1 MKINNDKE
9 SIFRQAIIEATELE
23 LERTL
28 KEFSQS
34 PQFEPS
40 EDYTKTMRALE
51 RKAGRPLYS
60 LTNTTGKRV
69 ATIILATLAALTIS
83 TFTLYQTN
91 AFGLKT
97 WFDSWV
103 SELRE
108 KYSIADQV
116 VPQKETIETVY
127 VLSNLPE
134 GWALST
140 RDMAGDKAAT
150 MIYNNSDGMV
160 RLHQYAGGTLV
171 YDTEGAAIEEVKV
184 GKTKGQYYE
193 NKGTNTLTWEYD
205 GYLFTVVSDV
215 LGKDQIIDL
224 AKNIKPEE

>member
-1 MKINNDKE
+1 MSEEFLKE
-9 SIFRQAIIEATELE
+9 CVQEVDMEETAAAIQQSIFLTKEDIPKSYEERLEELKKRQT
-23 LERTL
+23 
-28 KEFSQS
+28 
-34 PQFEPS
+34 
-40 EDYTKTMRALE
+40 RAW
-51 RKAGRPLYS
+51 YS

-91 AFGLKT
+91 AFGIKT

-108 KYSIADQV
+108 KYSVADQV
-116 VPQKETIETVY
+116 VPRKETIETIY

-134 GWALST
+134 GWTLT
-140 RDMAGDKAAT
+140 THDIAGDKATT
-150 MIYNNSDGMV
+150 MIYNNGDGMV

-184 GKTKGQYYE
+184 GKSKGQYYE

-205 GYLFTVVSDV
+205 GYLFAVVSDV
-215 LGKDQIIDL
+215 FDKGQIIDL
-224 AKNIKPEE
+224 AKNIQPEE

>member
-1 MKINNDKE
+1 MERKEEYLKECLTEIDKE
-9 SIFRQAIIEATELE
+9 DIARDLVAIQ
-23 LERTL
+23 TL
-28 KEFSQS
+28 APENL
-34 PQFEPS
+34 PQGMQKNFDQLLKRS
-40 EDYTKTMRALE
+40 K
-51 RKAGRPLYS
+51 RPLYRM
-60 LTNTTGKRV
+60 TNTTGKRV

-134 GWALST
+134 GWTLST
-140 RDMAGDKAAT
+140 RDIAGDKAAT
-150 MIYNNSDGMV
+150 MIYNNSDGML
-160 RLHQYAGGTLV
+160 RLHQYAGGTLA

-184 GKTKGQYYE
+184 GKAKGQYYE

-205 GYLFTVVSDV
+205 GYLFAVVSDV
-215 LGKDQIIDL
+215 FDKDQIIDL
-224 AKNIKPEE
+224 AKNIKPE

>member
-1 MKINNDKE
+1 MERKEEYLKECLTEIDKE
-9 SIFRQAIIEATELE
+9 DIARDLVAIQ
-23 LERTL
+23 TL
-28 KEFSQS
+28 APENL
-34 PQFEPS
+34 PQGMQKNFDQLLKRS
-40 EDYTKTMRALE
+40 K
-51 RKAGRPLYS
+51 RPLYRM
-60 LTNTTGKRV
+60 TNTTGKRV
-69 ATIILATLAALTIS
+69 ATIILATLAVLTIS

-116 VPQKETIETVY
+116 VPQKETIETIY
-127 VLSNLPE
+127 ALSNLPA
-134 GWALST
+134 GWTLTT
-140 RDMAGDKAAT
+140 RDMAGDKATT
-150 MIYNNSDGMV
+150 MIYNNGDGMV

-184 GKTKGQYYE
+184 GGAKGQYYE

-205 GYLFTVVSDV
+205 GYLFAVVSDV
-215 LGKDQIIDL
+215 LDKDQIIDL
-224 AKNIKPEE
+224 AKNIKPE

>member
-1 MKINNDKE
+1 MSEEFLKE
-9 SIFRQAIIEATELE
+9 CVQEVDMEETAAAIQQSIFLTKDDIPKSYEERLEELKKRQT
-23 LERTL
+23 
-28 KEFSQS
+28 
-34 PQFEPS
+34 
-40 EDYTKTMRALE
+40 RAW
-51 RKAGRPLYS
+51 YS

-91 AFGLKT
+91 AFGIKT

-127 VLSNLPE
+127 TLTNLPE

-150 MIYNNSDGMV
+150 MIYNNSNGMV

-171 YDTEGAAIEEVKV
+171 YDTEGASIEEVKV

-193 NKGTNTLTWEYD
+193 NDGVNTLTWEYD
-205 GYLFTVVSDV
+205 GYLFAVVSDV

-224 AKNIKPEE
+224 AKNIQPEE

>member
-1 MKINNDKE
+1 MDRKEEYLKECLSEMDKE
-9 SIFRQAIIEATELE
+9 DIARDLAAIQ
-23 LERTL
+23 TL
-28 KEFSQS
+28 APENL
-34 PQFEPS
+34 PQGMQKDFDRLIKRS
-40 EDYTKTMRALE
+40 K
-51 RKAGRPLYS
+51 RPLYHM
-60 LTNTTGKRV
+60 TNTTGKRV

-108 KYSIADQV
+108 KYSVADQV

-127 VLSNLPE
+127 ALSDLPAD
-134 GWALST
+134 WALTT
-140 RDMAGDKAAT
+140 RDIAGDKVAT
-150 MIYNNSDGMV
+150 MIYNNGAGMI
-160 RLHQYAGGTLV
+160 RLHQYAGGTLA
-171 YDTEGAAIEEVKV
+171 YDTEGAVIEEVKV
-184 GKTKGQYYE
+184 GKVKGQYYE

-205 GYLFTVVSDV
+205 GYLFSIVSDAFD
-215 LGKDQIIDL
+215 KDQIIDL

>member
-1 MKINNDKE
+1 MERKEEYLKECLTEIDKE
-9 SIFRQAIIEATELE
+9 DIARDLVAIQ
-23 LERTL
+23 TL
-28 KEFSQS
+28 APENL
-34 PQFEPS
+34 PQGMQKNFDQLLKRS
-40 EDYTKTMRALE
+40 K
-51 RKAGRPLYS
+51 RPLYRM
-60 LTNTTGKRV
+60 TNTTGKRV

-127 VLSNLPE
+127 ALSNLPE
-134 GWALST
+134 GWTLST

-150 MIYNNSDGMV
+150 VIYSNGDGML

-171 YDTEGAAIEEVKV
+171 YDTEGASIEEVKV

-205 GYLFTVVSDV
+205 GYLFAVVSDV

-224 AKNIKPEE
+224 AKNIKPE

>member
-1 MKINNDKE
+1 MSEEFLKE
-9 SIFRQAIIEATELE
+9 CVQEVDMEETAAAIQQSIFLTKEDIPKSYEERLEELKKRQT
-23 LERTL
+23 
-28 KEFSQS
+28 
-34 PQFEPS
+34 
-40 EDYTKTMRALE
+40 RAW
-51 RKAGRPLYS
+51 YS

-134 GWALST
+134 GWTLST
-140 RDMAGDKAAT
+140 RDIAGDKAAT
-150 MIYNNSDGMV
+150 MIYNNDDGMI
-160 RLHQYAGGTLV
+160 RLHQYAGGTLA

-184 GKTKGQYYE
+184 GKSKGQYYE

-205 GYLFTVVSDV
+205 GYLFAVVSDV

-224 AKNIKPEE
+224 AKNIQPEE

>member
-1 MKINNDKE
+1 MERKEEYLKECLTEIDKE
-9 SIFRQAIIEATELE
+9 DIARDLAAIQ
-23 LERTL
+23 TL
-28 KEFSQS
+28 S
-34 PQFEPS
+34 PENLPQGMQKNFDQLLKRS
-40 EDYTKTMRALE
+40 K
-51 RKAGRPLYS
+51 RPLYRM
-60 LTNTTGKRV
+60 TNTTGKRV

-97 WFDSWV
+97 WFDKWV

-150 MIYNNSDGMV
+150 MIYSNDDGMV

-171 YDTEGAAIEEVKV
+171 YDTEGAEIEEVKI
-184 GKTKGQYYE
+184 GKSKGQYYE
-193 NKGTNTLTWEYD
+193 NKGINTLTWEYD
-205 GYLFTVVSDV
+205 GYLFSIVSDV
-215 LGKDQIIDL
+215 FDKDQIIDL
-224 AKNIKPEE
+224 AKYIQPEE